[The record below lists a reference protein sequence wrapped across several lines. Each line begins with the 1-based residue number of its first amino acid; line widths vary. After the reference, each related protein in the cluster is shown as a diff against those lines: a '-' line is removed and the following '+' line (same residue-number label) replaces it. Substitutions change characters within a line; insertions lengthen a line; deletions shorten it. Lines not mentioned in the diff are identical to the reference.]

1 MKRKPKVGDR
11 IKFGEYLGIVTG
23 VELRHFVTI
32 DITNGVSERLQM
44 SHVDSK
50 GIDLVTEEKIAGTE
64 SKRRVPVRKQ
74 RKSVPR
80 QGSEEQSV
88 ETG

>member
-11 IKFGEYLGIVTG
+11 IKFGEYLGIVTS

-50 GIDLVTEEKIAGTE
+50 GIELVTEEKRANQA
-64 SKRRVPVRKQ
+64 SQRRVPVRKQ
-74 RKSVPR
+74 RESIQR

-88 ETG
+88 EAG